1 MKYVETDQ
9 KDDMLDIF
17 KELVERSLDPRAEDA
32 KFRTAI
38 DVSFASG
45 NLFIVALFGQ
55 KGEGMVMDNAVSVNT
70 ESVEEESE
78 EEMSWDEM

>member
-17 KELVERSLDPRAEDA
+17 KELIERSLDPRAEDA

-38 DVSFASG
+38 DIAFTSI
-45 NLFIVALFGQ
+45 NLFIVAFFGQ
-55 KGEGMVMDNAVSVNT
+55 NREGMVMDNVVCVNA